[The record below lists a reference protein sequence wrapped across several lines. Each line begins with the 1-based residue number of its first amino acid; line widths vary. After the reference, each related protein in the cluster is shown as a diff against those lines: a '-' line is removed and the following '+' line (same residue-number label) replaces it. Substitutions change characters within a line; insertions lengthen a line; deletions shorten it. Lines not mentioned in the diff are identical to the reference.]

1 MNPTNRSSATLACL
15 TNVILMVALGCSS
28 STNGLE
34 PPATPAG
41 RGLAFVLGALDGAP
55 LTDAEVTAHFSATF
69 LAAVPASTL
78 ETTAAELATYRTW
91 TLVGFDGTPAPEA
104 LTAVVTNDQHE
115 YSRIAIVMNATT
127 DTLIDGLTIEIA
139 PDLDPTL
146 QSWEAIDSQLQ
157 GLAPEVSELA
167 ATIDDSAGCAPLH
180 ALAPDTTRP
189 LGSQFKL
196 YVLATLAQS
205 VAAGAHAWS
214 DPLAIQDQYKSLPSG
229 TFQNEPDGTT
239 FTLEQ
244 FAENMISQSDNTAAD
259 HLIALLG
266 RDQIE
271 AMLTTA
277 HHHDPT
283 EDQPFLT
290 TRELFDLKLLVT
302 ETDRQAYIADS
313 IADRRTVLAGYDAT
327 LDPRTFTGNFVS
339 PVDVDT
345 IEWFATPNDL
355 CNVLTTL
362 KTYADQPAT
371 SAVSAVL
378 SINPG
383 ITDDAHLF
391 SYVGF
396 KGGSEPGVLT
406 LSWLVERASDQ
417 TWRVYSVELTN
428 PQAALDEDRA
438 VYLAGAARALLAR

>member
-1 MNPTNRSSATLACL
+1 MTSSNRSPLTLAAL
-15 TNVILMVALGCSS
+15 TVLTLMVSLGCSS
-28 STNGLE
+28 SDGLA

-41 RGLAFVLGALDGAP
+41 RGLAFVLGALNGAP
-55 LTDAEVTAHFSATF
+55 VSNADVTAHFSPTF
-69 LAAVPASTL
+69 LAAVPASAL
-78 ETTAAELATYRTW
+78 ETTAAQLSAQRMW

-104 LTAVVTNDQHE
+104 LTAVVLNDQHE
-115 YSRIAIVMNATT
+115 YSRIAIVMNGTN
-127 DTLIDGLTIEIA
+127 DTLIDDLNIEIA
-139 PDLDPTL
+139 PDLDPSL
-146 QSWEAIDSQLQ
+146 QSWGAIDSQLQ

-167 ATIDDSAGCAPLH
+167 ATIDDSAGCTSLH
-180 ALAPDTTRP
+180 ALAADMTRP

-205 VAAGAHAWS
+205 VASGARAWS

-229 TFQNEPDGTT
+229 TFQDQPDGST

-244 FAENMISQSDNTAAD
+244 FADNMISQSDNTAAD
-259 HLIALLG
+259 HLMALLG

-271 AMLTTA
+271 AMLATA
-277 HHHDPT
+277 HHHDPA

-290 TRELFDLKLLVT
+290 TREFFDLKLLVT
-302 ETDRQAYIADS
+302 EADRQAYIADS
-313 IADRRTVLAGYDAT
+313 IDGRRAVLASYDAT
-327 LDPRTFTGNFVS
+327 LDPRTFTGNFAS

-345 IEWFATPNDL
+345 IEWFASPNDL
-355 CNVLTTL
+355 CNVLTAL

-383 ITDDAHLF
+383 IPDGANLF

-396 KGGSEPGVLT
+396 KGGSEPGVLS
-406 LSWLVERASDQ
+406 LSWLVQRASDQ
-417 TWRVYSVELTN
+417 AWRVYSVELAS
-428 PQAALDEDRA
+428 PQAALDENRA
-438 VYLAGAARALLAR
+438 AYLAGAARALLAR